1 MSELSEAKEITEEFM
16 KKIKKIIESS
26 VNIIIVKFG
35 EDRSGMSEINQ
46 LIALNK
52 GSE

>member
-1 MSELSEAKEITEEFM
+1 MNLSEVKETFTEEFM
-16 KKIKKIIESS
+16 KRIKKMTERK

-35 EDRSGMSEINQ
+35 ECRSGMSETDQ

-52 GSE
+52 AGE

>member
-1 MSELSEAKEITEEFM
+1 MKESTEEFM
-16 KKIKKIIESS
+16 KRIKKMIESK

-35 EDRSGMSEINQ
+35 EGRSGMSEINQ